1 MAGPPRAC
9 IDRHWLVRAPPY
21 GVRVSGPI
29 EVKVFSVVLSPDG
42 KRHLVWRGRDSSKTP
57 ENFHRLLGGHVEFG
71 ETLVDAIVREIAEE
85 LDVAFLQPYLLGAL
99 ENIFTFE
106 GQPGHEIVFVF
117 GGDTGDQEPVPPAG
131 AWRDDGGPIWVEWR
145 PVEPSASEIPLHPTG
160 AQAFVEEATR
170 NAHVSDATKA
180 DPASL

>member
-1 MAGPPRAC
+1 MAGPPRVG
-9 IDRHWLVRAPPY
+9 IDREVGGAPPY
-21 GVRVSGPI
+21 GVRVPGRI
-29 EVKVFSVVLSPDG
+29 KVKVFSVVLSHDS

-85 LDVAFLQPYLLGAL
+85 LDVAFLQPILLGTI

-117 GGDTGDQEPVPPAG
+117 GGNTGDQEPVPPGG

-145 PVEPSASEIPLHPTG
+145 PVEASATEIPLYPGG
-160 AQAFVEEATR
+160 AQAIVEEAAR
-170 NAHVSDATKA
+170 S
-180 DPASL
+180 AS